1 MFPTEKDFVYGDPQI
16 EEGLKTQHPN
26 EAVCALIFR
35 NRKII
40 AVSRK
45 DNHSDFG
52 LIGGKVDK
60 GETPEEAL
68 LRETFEETGLK
79 ITGYEKI
86 FERRDGNFICYT
98 YLCVADGEITTDNE
112 ISEAKGIVKEV
123 TWDELFAGSFGNY
136 NRELYKHI
144 TNE

>member
-1 MFPTEKDFVYGDPQI
+1 MKEKIDYSS
-16 EEGLKTQHPN
+16 LK
-26 EAVCALIFR
+26 EAVCALIYGP
-35 NRKII
+35 NGGII
-40 AVSRK
+40 SVSRK
-45 DNHSDFG
+45 DDHDSWG
-52 LIGGKVDK
+52 LIGGKVDE

-86 FERRDGNFICYT
+86 FERRDGNLICYT

-136 NRELYKHI
+136 NRELYKSLVDNV
-144 TNE
+144 TDAALNCK

>member
-1 MFPTEKDFVYGDPQI
+1 MFHQE
-16 EEGLKTQHPN
+16 LKK
-26 EAVCALIFR
+26 EAVCALIYGP
-35 NRKII
+35 NGGII

-45 DNHSDFG
+45 DNHESMG

-79 ITGYEKI
+79 ITSFKKI
-86 FERRDGNFICYT
+86 FERIDGDFICYT

-123 TWDELFAGSFGNY
+123 TWDDLFAGSFGIY
-136 NRELYKHI
+136 NRELFKFI
-144 TNE
+144 SNEQSLER